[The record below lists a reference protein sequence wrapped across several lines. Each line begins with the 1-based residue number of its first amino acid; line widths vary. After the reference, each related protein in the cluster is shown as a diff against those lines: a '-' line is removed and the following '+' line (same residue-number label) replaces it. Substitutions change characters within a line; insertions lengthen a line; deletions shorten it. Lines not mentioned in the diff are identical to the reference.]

1 MRLKPDK
8 YHPRRLFQL
17 NGDGKP
23 YKFIYG
29 NTELLV
35 ATALFAAG
43 IFFFVLIMSG
53 SHLPGILHE
62 IRSLIYLFFTL
73 ICPVVSFY
81 ILLEH
86 ILNIGMLRGRR
97 EYYPDRIVYYINE
110 YFIGTGI
117 SKRVVAKI
125 PAPRK
130 VLETLE
136 KEELVSIKIAYK
148 LKEIKYYQN
157 QAENTLEHIK
167 NLPTITE
174 TSVLIDDYQHAHQ
187 WYLKKAE
194 EAEKWVADM
203 LLKRAED
210 KEENEKRVE
219 GIEKAV
225 KEQTMF

>member
-8 YHPRRLFQL
+8 YHPRKLFQL

-29 NTELLV
+29 NMELLV
-35 ATALFAAG
+35 AAALFAAG
-43 IFFFVLIMSG
+43 IFFFVLLMSG

-86 ILNIGMLRGRR
+86 ILN
-97 EYYPDRIVYYINE
+97 
-110 YFIGTGI
+110 
-117 SKRVVAKI
+117 
-125 PAPRK
+125 
-130 VLETLE
+130 ETLE

-174 TSVLIDDYQHAHQ
+174 TSVLIDDYQHVHR
-187 WYLKKAE
+187 WYLNKAA
-194 EAEKWVADM
+194 EAEKWVADT
-203 LLKRAED
+203 LLKRAEE

-219 GIEKAV
+219 GIERAV
-225 KEQTMF
+225 KEQAMF

>member
-35 ATALFAAG
+35 AAALFAAG
-43 IFFFVLIMSG
+43 LVFVALYLGKVLILGIS
-53 SHLPGILHE
+53 GILLSLLYMFAAIACFGLSLFIPLNHIHE
-62 IRSLIYLFFTL
+62 VLTL
-73 ICPVVSFY
+73 
-81 ILLEH
+81 H
-86 ILNIGMLRGRR
+86 ARR
-97 EYYPDRIVYYINE
+97 TYFPDQIVYYHTNLEVGHEKVI
-110 YFIGTGI
+110 
-117 SKRVVAKI
+117 AKI
-125 PAPRK
+125 PVPRK
-130 VLETLE
+130 VLDTLA
-136 KEELVSIKIAYK
+136 EEEWTSVKIAYK

-157 QAENTLEHIK
+157 RSEQVLEHIK

-174 TSVLIDDYQHAHQ
+174 TSVLIDDYQHAHK
-187 WYLKKAE
+187 WYLTKAA
-194 EAEKWVADM
+194 EAEKWVADT
-203 LLKRAED
+203 LLKRAEN

-225 KEQTMF
+225 KEHTVF

>member
-43 IFFFVLIMSG
+43 LVFVTLYQGRVLVLGIS
-53 SHLPGILHE
+53 GILL
-62 IRSLIYLFFTL
+62 SLLYIFAGIVCFSLSVFLPLQHIYEVRTL
-73 ICPVVSFY
+73 
-81 ILLEH
+81 H
-86 ILNIGMLRGRR
+86 ARR
-97 EYYPDRIVYYINE
+97 TYFPDRIVYYHANLE
-110 YFIGTGI
+110 
-117 SKRVVAKI
+117 VDHEEVLAKI
-125 PAPRK
+125 PVPRK
-130 VLETLE
+130 VIDTLT
-136 KEELVSIKIAYK
+136 EEERISVKIFYK

-187 WYLKKAE
+187 WYLKKAA
-194 EAEKWVADM
+194 EAEKWVADT

-219 GIEKAV
+219 GIDKAV
-225 KEQTMF
+225 KEQTML

>member
-8 YHPRRLFQL
+8 YHPRSLFQL

-29 NTELLV
+29 NMELLV
-35 ATALFAAG
+35 AAALFAAELV
-43 IFFFVLIMSG
+43 FVVLYQGRVSILEISGLVYVFSGIMSF
-53 SHLPGILHE
+53 
-62 IRSLIYLFFTL
+62 SLSLFMPLQHIYEVATL
-73 ICPVVSFY
+73 QT
-81 ILLEH
+81 
-86 ILNIGMLRGRR
+86 RR
-97 EYYPDRIVYYINE
+97 TYFPDRIVYYLANPEGSDEKVI
-110 YFIGTGI
+110 
-117 SKRVVAKI
+117 AKI
-125 PAPRK
+125 PVPRK
-130 VLETLE
+130 VLDTLTE
-136 KEELVSIKIAYK
+136 KERGGIKIAYK

-187 WYLKKAE
+187 WYLKKAA
-194 EAEKWVADM
+194 EAEKWVADT
-203 LLKRAED
+203 LLKRAET

-225 KEQTMF
+225 KEQTML